1 MSSQPTPSTLSHDDL
16 VALARDADV
25 AELARIVRDR
35 DPAALR
41 RELRGDAR
49 DLVLEEVF
57 RRFPE
62 YVDGDRIAALEGV
75 VLGFRIVDEGAA
87 GSHHHVRFDRGSC
100 QAGPAVAGVDPRV
113 ALQLGAAELLLLA
126 TGNGRPAEWLLRG
139 LLDVSGDAPFAL
151 ELAGFFRVPAAD
163 GEPTARLNPLD
174 FDVGAISRVIGEADP
189 KQLQRRLRGPIREL
203 VVDQALAKFP
213 EFFKPHRADGVD
225 ATIGWAITGPDDE
238 PTLRRAIR
246 IADGACTPLHEGA
259 EDPTALIR
267 LDTVEFLKL
276 ITGNSQPALA
286 FVRRKLK
293 ISGDL
298 PAAAR
303 LLTMFVI
310 PSPNG

>member
-1 MSSQPTPSTLSHDDL
+1 MSTVPTDIA
-16 VALARDADV
+16 ALARDADA

-35 DPAALR
+35 DPAQLR
-41 RELRGDAR
+41 RELTGAAR
-49 DLVLEEVF
+49 QLVLDELF

-62 YVDGDRIAALEGV
+62 YVDGERIAALEDV
-75 VLGFRIVDEGAA
+75 VLGFTVADEGEPE
-87 GSHHHVRFDRGSC
+87 SRHHVRLDRGAC
-100 QAGPAVAGVDPRV
+100 TTGPADPAVEPRV
-113 ALQLGAAELLLLA
+113 GLRLGAAELLQLT
-126 TGNGRPAEWLLRG
+126 TGAGRPAEWLLRG
-139 LLDVSGDAPFAL
+139 TLELSGDAPFAL
-151 ELAGFFRVPAAD
+151 ELAGFFRVPGAAA
-163 GEPTARLNPLD
+163 GAAERLDPLD
-174 FDVGAISRVIGEADP
+174 FDVRALARLIGDEDP
-189 KQLQRRLRGPIREL
+189 KRLQRRLRGAVREL
-203 VVDQALAKFP
+203 VVDQALDQFP
-213 EFFKPHRADGVD
+213 AFFKPHRAEGVN

-246 IADGACTPLHEGA
+246 IADGACTPVHEGV

-267 LDTVEFLKL
+267 LDTVEFLKV

-286 FVRRKLK
+286 FVRRKLR